1 MSRSIEKPNL
11 HPGLR
16 YCALAALAATT
27 LSHMQQGSA
36 ADAAYPTRA
45 IRLIVPYAA
54 GGGADIT
61 GRILAQDL
69 AARLGQQIV
78 VDNRAGGGGIIG
90 IETAARAAPDGYT
103 LLLGTVGVAAMPGL
117 YRKLPFDPLRD
128 FAPVS
133 ISIAGTY
140 LLGVNPSVNASSVK
154 ELIALA
160 RQSPGQLNFGS
171 AGAGSTIYL
180 AGEMFRSMAKI
191 DIVHVPYKGAS
202 LALADVIAGN
212 IQMMFAPVT
221 AMQPLARAGKVRAL
235 AVTASKRSALA
246 PDIPT
251 IAEAALPGFEVSGW
265 YGLLAPAATPRSI
278 VNRLYAESRKG
289 LEADS
294 MKERLKGQGLE
305 VMSLTPEQSSQFLR
319 NDIARWSRVIRDA
332 GIKPE

>member
-1 MSRSIEKPNL
+1 MKNSTEQPSLRS
-11 HPGLR
+11 LR
-16 YCALAALAATT
+16 HIALAALAATP
-27 LSHMQQGSA
+27 LSYIPQGLA
-36 ADAAYPTRA
+36 ADAAYPTRP
-45 IRLIVPYAA
+45 IRLVVPYAA

-61 GRILAQDL
+61 GRLLAQDL
-69 AARLGQQIV
+69 SNRLGQQIV
-78 VDNRAGGGGIIG
+78 ADNRAGGGGIIG
-90 IETAARAAPDGYT
+90 IEIAARAAPDGYT

-117 YRKLPFDPLRD
+117 YRKLPFDPQKD

-133 ISIAGTY
+133 ISIAGSY
-140 LLGVNPSVNASSVK
+140 LLGVNPSIGANSVK

-160 RQSPGQLNFGS
+160 RQKPGQLNFGS

-180 AGEMFRSMAKI
+180 AGEMFRSMAKV
-191 DIVHVPYKGAS
+191 DIVHVAYKGAA

-221 AMQPLARAGKVRAL
+221 AMQPLAKAGKVRAL
-235 AVTASKRSALA
+235 GITSSKRSALA

-251 IAEAALPGFEVSGW
+251 IAEAGLPGFVVSGW

-278 VNRLYAESRKG
+278 VNRLYTASKES
-289 LEADS
+289 LEADA

-305 VMSLTPEQSSQFLR
+305 VVNLSPEQSAQFLKE
-319 NDIARWSRVIRDA
+319 DITRWSRVIRDA